1 MRFIAVMLL
10 AFVLTVNLSGCG
22 SDSSSESGDVESSS
36 SSDKTEYSSSGAF
49 VSPSSATNAIV
60 GSYSEYRELSEDEKS
75 FFEEVVKEYEKELFN
90 PERVSTQVVAGINYR
105 FLCSMKDGNATSKVI
120 VTIYKPLSGD
130 SKITSVEE
138 APES

>member
-22 SDSSSESGDVESSS
+22 SNSSSESGDVESSS
-36 SSDKTEYSSSGAF
+36 SEL
-49 VSPSSATNAIV
+49 VSSSATNAIV
-60 GSYSEYRELSEDEKS
+60 GSYSGYRELSEDEKS
-75 FFEEVVKEYEKELFN
+75 FFEEVVKGYAKELFN
-90 PERVSTQVVAGINYR
+90 PEQVSTQVVAGINYR
-105 FLCSMKDGNATSKVI
+105 FLCSMKDGYATSKVI

-138 APES
+138 APGS

>member
-36 SSDKTEYSSSGAF
+36 SEL
-49 VSPSSATNAIV
+49 VSSSATNAIV
-60 GSYSEYRELSEDEKS
+60 GSYSEYRGPSEDEKS

-105 FLCSMKDGNATSKVI
+105 FLCSMKDGEVTSKVI

-130 SKITSVEE
+130 PKITSVEE

>member
-1 MRFIAVMLL
+1 MRFIAVLLL

-36 SSDKTEYSSSGAF
+36 SEL
-49 VSPSSATNAIV
+49 VISSATNAIV
-60 GSYSEYRELSEDEKS
+60 GSYSECRGPSEDEKI
-75 FFEEVVKEYEKELFN
+75 FFEEVVKGYEKELFN

-105 FLCSMKDGNATSKVI
+105 FLCSMKDGEVTSKVI

-130 SKITSVEE
+130 PKITSVEE

>member
-36 SSDKTEYSSSGAF
+36 SEL
-49 VSPSSATNAIV
+49 VSSSATNAIV
-60 GSYSEYRELSEDEKS
+60 GSYSEYREPSEDEKI

-90 PERVSTQVVAGINYR
+90 PERVSMQVVAGINYR
-105 FLCSMKDGNATSKVI
+105 FLCSMKDGEVTSKVI

-130 SKITSVEE
+130 PKITSVEE
-138 APES
+138 ALES

>member
-36 SSDKTEYSSSGAF
+36 SEL
-49 VSPSSATNAIV
+49 VSSSATNAIV
-60 GSYSEYRELSEDEKS
+60 GSYSGYRELTEDDEV
-75 FFEEVVKEYEKELFN
+75 FFVEVVKEYEKELFN

-105 FLCSMKDGNATSKVI
+105 FLCSMKDGEVTSKVI

-130 SKITSVEE
+130 PKITSVEE

>member
-36 SSDKTEYSSSGAF
+36 SEL
-49 VSPSSATNAIV
+49 VSSSATNAIV
-60 GSYSEYRELSEDEKS
+60 GSYSGYRELSEDEKS
-75 FFEEVVKEYEKELFN
+75 FFEEVVKGYAKELFN

-105 FLCSMKDGNATSKVI
+105 FLCSMKDGEVTSKVI

-130 SKITSVEE
+130 PKITSVEE

>member
-1 MRFIAVMLL
+1 MRFIAVLLL

-36 SSDKTEYSSSGAF
+36 SEL
-49 VSPSSATNAIV
+49 VISSATNAIV
-60 GSYSEYRELSEDEKS
+60 GSYSEYRGPSEDEKI
-75 FFEEVVKEYEKELFN
+75 FFEEVVKGYEKELFN

-105 FLCSMKDGNATSKVI
+105 FLCSMKDGDVTSKVV

>member
-36 SSDKTEYSSSGAF
+36 SELVG
-49 VSPSSATNAIV
+49 SSATNAIV
-60 GSYSEYRELSEDEKS
+60 GSYSGYREPSEDEKI

-105 FLCSMKDGNATSKVI
+105 FLCSMKDGEVTSKVI

-130 SKITSVEE
+130 PKITSVEE
-138 APES
+138 ALES

>member
-36 SSDKTEYSSSGAF
+36 SEL
-49 VSPSSATNAIV
+49 VSSSATNAIV

-75 FFEEVVKEYEKELFN
+75 FFEEVVKGYAKELFN

-105 FLCSMKDGNATSKVI
+105 FLCSMKDGEVTSKVI

-130 SKITSVEE
+130 PKITSVKE

>member
-36 SSDKTEYSSSGAF
+36 SEL
-49 VSPSSATNAIV
+49 VSSSATNAIV
-60 GSYSEYRELSEDEKS
+60 GSYSEYREPSEDEKI
-75 FFEEVVKEYEKELFN
+75 FFEEVVKGYAKELFN

>member
-10 AFVLTVNLSGCG
+10 AFALTVNLSGCG

-36 SSDKTEYSSSGAF
+36 SEL
-49 VSPSSATNAIV
+49 VSSSATNAIV
-60 GSYSEYRELSEDEKS
+60 GSYSGYREPSEDEKIL
-75 FFEEVVKEYEKELFN
+75 FEEVVKEYEKELFN

-105 FLCSMKDGNATSKVI
+105 FLCSMKDGEVTSKVI

-130 SKITSVEE
+130 PKITSVEE

>member
-36 SSDKTEYSSSGAF
+36 SEL
-49 VSPSSATNAIV
+49 VSSSATNAIV
-60 GSYSEYRELSEDEKS
+60 GSYSGYRELSEDEKS
-75 FFEEVVKEYEKELFN
+75 FFEEVVNGYEKELFD
-90 PERVSTQVVAGINYR
+90 PELVSTQVVAGINYR

>member
-36 SSDKTEYSSSGAF
+36 SEL
-49 VSPSSATNAIV
+49 VSSSATNAIV
-60 GSYSEYRELSEDEKS
+60 GSYSGYRELSEDEKS
-75 FFEEVVKEYEKELFN
+75 FFEEVVKGYEKELFN

>member
-22 SDSSSESGDVESSS
+22 SDSSSESGVVESSS
-36 SSDKTEYSSSGAF
+36 SEL
-49 VSPSSATNAIV
+49 VSSSATNAIV
-60 GSYSEYRELSEDEKS
+60 GSYSGYRELSEDEKS
-75 FFEEVVKEYEKELFN
+75 FFEEVVKGYEKELFD
-90 PERVSTQVVAGINYR
+90 PELVSTQVVAGINYR